1 MKSVLNR
8 RAMFAGSAAAL
19 GVIGTHG
26 RARAMACVAASPTT
40 IEEARS

>member
-8 RAMFAGSAAAL
+8 CAMIVDSAAAL

-26 RARAMACVAASPTT
+26 RARAMACVAARPTT
-40 IEEARS
+40 IEEART